1 MTGKT
6 RIAYGDFQTPPD
18 LSHEIASFLRQL
30 GVEPVTVV
38 EPNCGLGSFLVAA
51 AEIFDINSAFYGF
64 DINPEYVAQASS
76 QLSELDVTVQCEDF
90 FTKDWRAFFKS
101 AKKPIL
107 VIGNPPW
114 VTNAALG
121 AIGSS
126 NLPEKSN
133 FQGHTGFSA
142 KTGKANFDISEWM
155 LIKLVEALNGLPAT
169 IAMLCKTAI
178 ARKVLQHCW
187 KHDFAPTN
195 ASIHLIDANKHFGVS
210 VDACLLIVSLG
221 GVRRSRQAKV
231 YPDLSRRTK
240 LANIGIVN
248 GDLVAD
254 VDAYSELRDID
265 GIEYRKWRS
274 GLKHDASKVM
284 EFSCTDLSLENGL
297 GEIVDLEDEYLY
309 PLLKSSDL
317 ANDRL
322 TPRKK
327 VLVTQ
332 LNITDNTIQ
341 IRSTAPKTWK
351 YLEAHSEALDRRKST
366 IYAKRARFSIFGVGD
381 YTFAPWK
388 VCISGLYKNLA
399 FRVVGPHEGKP
410 IVLDD
415 TCYFLSF
422 ENEEEASFFGSLLRS
437 DKATRF
443 IHSLVFF
450 DAKRPITMDVLKRI
464 DLRKLASSAGIE
476 DRARRY
482 LSNCVYERRDQQQ
495 FVFDR
500 PAGLGS

>member
-1 MTGKT
+1 MNKT

-18 LSHEIASFLRQL
+18 LSREIVLLLRQL
-30 GVEPVTVV
+30 DIKAATVV
-38 EPNCGLGSFLVAA
+38 EPTCGLGSFLVAA
-51 AEIFDINSAFYGF
+51 AECFDINCKYYGF
-64 DINPEYVAQASS
+64 DINPEYVSHTS
-76 QLSELDVTVQCEDF
+76 TQLSELDITVQCEDF
-90 FTKDWRAFFKS
+90 FAKDWRGFFKS

-107 VIGNPPW
+107 IVGNPPW
-114 VTNAALG
+114 VTNATLG
-121 AIGSS
+121 AIGSD

-155 LIKLVEALNGLPAT
+155 LIKLVEALHGLQAT
-169 IAMLCKTAI
+169 IAMLCKTAT

-187 KHDFAPTN
+187 KHDLAPTN
-195 ASIHLIDANKHFGVS
+195 ASIQLIDAKRHFGVS
-210 VDACLLIVSLG
+210 VDACLLIVHLDG
-221 GVRRSRQAKV
+221 ARRFRQASI
-231 YPDLSRRTK
+231 YSDLSRGVK

-248 GDLVAD
+248 GNLVAD
-254 VDAYSELRDID
+254 MDAYSQLKDID

-274 GLKHDASKVM
+274 GVKHDASKIM
-284 EFSCTDLSLENGL
+284 EFRCRDPFLENGL

-317 ANDRL
+317 ANNRL
-322 TPRKK
+322 IPKKK

-332 LNITDNTIQ
+332 LKITDDTIP
-341 IRSTAPKTWK
+341 IRSAALKTWR
-351 YLEAHSEALDRRKST
+351 YLESHSEALDRRKSI
-366 IYAKRARFSIFGVGD
+366 IYAKRARFSVFGVGD

-388 VCISGLYKNLA
+388 ICISGLYKNLA

-415 TCYFLSF
+415 TCYFLPF
-422 ENEEEASFFGSLLRS
+422 QKEEEARFFGSLLHS
-437 DKATRF
+437 DKAIEF

-450 DAKRPITMDVLKRI
+450 DAKRPITLDVLKRI
-464 DLRKLASSAGIE
+464 DLRKLASNLDVE
-476 DRARRY
+476 DRARIY
-482 LSNCVYERRDQQQ
+482 LSNRTFEKREQQQ

-500 PAGLGS
+500 PAGLES